1 MAKSSAEQIDQDEK
15 NIIKELR
22 TNANKSVNDI
32 AKNLG
37 FSRQKVW
44 RTIKKLEKNK
54 TIWGYSAVLDEHQL
68 GKKSYLLLIKRSN
81 KPISRDVVEKMARQ
95 NFMKRIEKIGIESL
109 GNIYMNG
116 LYDWLIHFNADDIKT
131 AKNYVEE
138 LNRTYGDYISNI
150 TLQEIIYTAQISGIT
165 NPNIKQIKDFF
176 RI

>member
-1 MAKSSAEQIDQDEK
+1 MAKSSTQQIEQDERK
-15 NIIKELR
+15 IIKELR
-22 TNANKSVNDI
+22 KNANKSINDI
-32 AKNLG
+32 AKSCG

-44 RTIKKLEKNK
+44 RIIKNLEKNK
-54 TIWGYSAVLDEHQL
+54 TIWGYTTVLDEHKL

-81 KPISRDVVEKMARQ
+81 KPISRDIVEKMARQ
-95 NFMKRIEKIGIESL
+95 KFMKRIEKIGVESL
-109 GNIYMNG
+109 SNIYMNG
-116 LYDWLIHFNADDIKT
+116 LYDWLIFFNAEDIKI

-176 RI
+176 RT